1 MVASLPLNRQKWEA
15 YRTWRG
21 EQTYFSMKIYEGTV
35 DRYARLYPLLREEP
49 RFLFEYGQCLAQT
62 GRYGESSRILKEAV
76 SLSGDPMFYNIL
88 GKNEQALGRPAE
100 AARYFLRA
108 ARIVPNRMYPLYL
121 LACLYWDTGQV
132 QQAREV
138 TLQLL
143 QKEPKVMSEA
153 VREMKKEGRK
163 RLDEAEEMTSWPEFI
178 P

>member
-1 MVASLPLNRQKWEA
+1 
-15 YRTWRG
+15 
-21 EQTYFSMKIYEGTV
+21 MKIYERTV

-49 RFLFEYGQCLAQT
+49 RFLFEYGQCLAKT

-153 VREMKKEGRK
+153 VREMKKEGRR